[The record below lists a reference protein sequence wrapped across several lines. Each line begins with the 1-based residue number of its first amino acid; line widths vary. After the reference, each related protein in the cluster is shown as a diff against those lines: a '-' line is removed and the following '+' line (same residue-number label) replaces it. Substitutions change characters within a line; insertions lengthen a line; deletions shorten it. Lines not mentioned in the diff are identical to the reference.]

1 MPVLLAILGALG
13 AAAFWYYRMRDVGN
27 AAGEVIDA
35 AQRVRGA
42 YRRRL
47 FRQKAESSPIEAVKD
62 PAAAAV
68 AMLISLASE
77 RGGLSLAAEEAIKA
91 EMRHVMGLIA
101 VDEIFTFSKW
111 VAGHTT
117 DPNILSLRFARLW
130 TEDLQPSERVDI
142 HEMAKRI
149 VEVDGS
155 PNDAQLSALRT
166 LRERL
171 GLTRP

>member
-35 AQRVRGA
+35 AQRARGA
-42 YRRRL
+42 YRRKR
-47 FRQKAESSPIEAVKD
+47 FRKKAESSPIEAVTD

-68 AMLISLASE
+68 AMLISLANE
-77 RGGLSLAAEEAIKA
+77 RGSLSTAAEEAIKA
-91 EMRHVMGLIA
+91 EMRHVMRLAA

-111 VAGHTT
+111 VASHAT
-117 DPNILSLRFARLW
+117 DPNILSLRFAKLW
-130 TEDLQPSERVDI
+130 KENLQPSERADI

-149 VEVDGS
+149 VEADGA
-155 PNDAQLSALRT
+155 PNDAQLSALRA
-166 LRERL
+166 LQDRL
-171 GLTRP
+171 ALTRP